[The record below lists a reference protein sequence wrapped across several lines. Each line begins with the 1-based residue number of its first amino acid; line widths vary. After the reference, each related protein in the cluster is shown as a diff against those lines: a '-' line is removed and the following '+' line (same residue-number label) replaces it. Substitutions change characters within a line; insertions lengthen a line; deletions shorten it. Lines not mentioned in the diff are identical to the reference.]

1 MKLSSNFVG
10 HSNDGNNFPH
20 KLLLTNTQGLK
31 LRKTFL
37 NDSSANIELSKT
49 QFRKKGQSEGY
60 LQSLLGPLLKIGLP
74 LIGNV
79 LKPLAK
85 SISIPL
91 GLTAAV
97 PAADAAIHKNML
109 WSGLTTFVILNKE
122 MNDTVKVVKSL
133 EESGVFIKD
142 VRKAIKNKAKVQT
155 GGFLGSY

>member
-20 KLLLTNTQGLK
+20 NLLLTNTQGLK

-49 QFRKKGQSEGY
+49 QLREKGQSEGY

-79 LKPLAK
+79 LKPFAK
-85 SISIPL
+85 SISIPS

-109 WSGLTTFVILNKE
+109 WSGLTIFIILNKE
-122 MNDTVKVVKSL
+122 MNDTVKVVKLL
-133 EESGVFIKD
+133 EESSVFIKD

-155 GGFLGSY
+155 GEFLGSY

>member
-1 MKLSSNFVG
+1 MTQYNTLNVKLPNSQLYKLKSGIKKHCTKVDLKLSSNFVG

-31 LRKTFL
+31 LRKAFL

-49 QFRKKGQSEGY
+49 QLRNKGQSEGY
-60 LQSLLGPLLKIGLP
+60 LQSLLGPLLLANGLSTFP

-79 LKPLAK
+79 LTPLAK

-109 WSGLTTFVILNKE
+109 
-122 MNDTVKVVKSL
+122 
-133 EESGVFIKD
+133 
-142 VRKAIKNKAKVQT
+142 
-155 GGFLGSY
+155 